1 MDKTDKHS
9 DSESMRFIAAGSAMY
24 TRRVSVS
31 KNDRFLDLVKLIRS
45 CDVGFMNMEG
55 LIRDM
60 AAYPLKPY
68 SFASY
73 FNGESWLAEEY
84 KWTGFNMCSL
94 ANNHTTDWSPEAMY
108 TTERLLD
115 AAGIVHAGTGVNL
128 TAARQP
134 AFFDTPKGRV
144 SLISIDSSYEY
155 HEFAQVQMASE
166 PRGSVPGRPGMNGI
180 RFDCYYEVDEQTLAD
195 LRSIQRKL
203 GLRMPT
209 VNKEIDNETDLF
221 FSNGGAPGIR
231 FKLGTEVGFH
241 TKAFPQDVD
250 ANLRWVKSA
259 VAMSDHVLVTH
270 HTHALGDHKS
280 GPFAPVPAQF
290 VSDFAHACIDA
301 GATAYLGHGMHGKG
315 VEIYKGKP
323 IFYDLGWFSWQVE
336 TLTRIPSDGYENW
349 GLDAQATP
357 TDFAKARPGGGF
369 GSAGFFDGVLSEFTM
384 KGDKLVG
391 VILHPIT
398 MGRDLPVWQHGLPM
412 LATGTT
418 AKAIIERYQK
428 MSEPFGTRIDYENGV
443 GVIRL

>member
-1 MDKTDKHS
+1 MASKENGDNPDA
-9 DSESMRFIAAGSAMY
+9 MRFIAAGSAMY

-31 KNDRFLDLVKLIRS
+31 RNKDFLDLVELIRS
-45 CDVGFMNMEG
+45 CDISFMNMEG
-55 LIRDM
+55 LIRDEK
-60 AAYPLKPY
+60 AYPLKPY

-73 FNGESWLAEEY
+73 FNGETWLAEEY

-108 TTERLLD
+108 TTEKLLD

-134 AFFDTPKGRV
+134 AYADTPKGRV
-144 SLISIDSSYEY
+144 ALISIDSSYEY

-180 RFDCYYEVDEQTLAD
+180 RFNCYYQVDKQTLVD
-195 LRSIQRKL
+195 LRAIQKKL

-209 VNKEIDNETDLF
+209 VNKEADNEDDLF

-231 FKLGTEVGFH
+231 FTLGEEVGFH
-241 TKAFPQDVD
+241 TKAVQKDVE
-250 ANLRWVKSA
+250 ANLRWVENA
-259 VAMSDHVLVTH
+259 AAMSDHVLVTH
-270 HTHALGDHKS
+270 HTHAQGDHKS
-280 GPFAPVPAQF
+280 GPFALVPAHF
-290 VSDFAHACIDA
+290 VRDFAHACIDS
-301 GATAYLGHGMHGKG
+301 GATAFLGHGMHGKG

-336 TLTRIPSDGYENW
+336 TLSRIPSDGYENW
-349 GLDAQATP
+349 GLDANATP

-384 KGDKLVG
+384 DGDKLVG
-391 VILHPIT
+391 VKLHPIT
-398 MGRDLPVWQHGLPM
+398 MGRELPVWQHGLPM
-412 LATGTT
+412 LARGAT

-428 MSEPFGTRIDYENGV
+428 MSEAFGTRIDFEDGV